1 MLGER
6 RKRTELGLRDEELFR
21 RGALGAS
28 RATLLE
34 DLLLEELFEALAQ
47 LALVDGRSAFHRLDR
62 ALEAVDRRELQQTVR
77 LRLTLERLIQ
87 VRRAH
92 LALIRKRKQAEA
104 YGSLEQDQHHFS
116 RRCLHVAV
124 KTNRARGQNFLR
136 PGSAG
141 RSRDPSASRGRSER
155 RSTMQSL
162 RPVLRSAPIAARI
175 AARAPA
181 ASVARVAVAQ
191 AQPTLPRSISTSSVV
206 LKEDRSWV
214 DKGPIT
220 YEELKPYTETPSGVC
235 IDANAE
241 NRHYRCP

>member
-1 MLGER
+1 MLRER

-77 LRLTLERLIQ
+77 LRLALERLIQ
-87 VRRAH
+87 VRRVH

-104 YGSLEQDQHHFS
+104 HGSLEQDQHHFS

-141 RSRDPSASRGRSER
+141 SSRDPSLPRAVRAL
-155 RSTMQSL
+155 STMQSL

-181 ASVARVAVAQ
+181 VSVARVAVAN
-191 AQPTLPRSISTSSVV
+191 AQPTLSRSISTSSVV
-206 LKEDRSWV
+206 CKEDRSWV

-220 YEELKPYTETPSGVC
+220 YEELKPYTEAPSGVC
-235 IDANAE
+235 TDANAE
-241 NRHYRCP
+241 NRHHRCP